1 MSSDKH
7 ALVFLVDTLTT
18 NASLKCASESSSGVT
33 ELHEEKKPYL
43 FMAAKYRVIGEPTS
57 TSQNIETT

>member
-33 ELHEEKKPYL
+33 ELHEEKKSYL
-43 FMAAKYRVIGEPTS
+43 FMAAKYSYWGTYFHQPKH
-57 TSQNIETT
+57 